1 MQLIPKLSSLSSLIR
16 KHLKCGSTCGKFI
29 IKQTR
34 PGNTTS
40 TIRNLFKNITIGF
53 LLFWHEKDTMVLDTV
68 STALRPE
75 ALKLQE
81 ESHINQFLMNLRPEF
96 ESVRAALMNRE
107 TSPDLDTCSGGP
119 SRGT

>member
-1 MQLIPKLSSLSSLIR
+1 MWSHLWKIYYQTNKAR
-16 KHLKCGSTCGKFI
+16 KYYINNELAKYSHGDKSV
-29 IKQTR
+29 QEYY
-34 PGNTTS
+34 N
-40 TIRNLFKNITIGF
+40 GF
-53 LLFWHEKDTMVLDTV
+53 LTLWHEKDTMVLDTV